1 MEARVPGEPGWAEGE
16 GRGRNAES
24 WLPPQTPDPGLSS
37 GRPVGSQ
44 PHGSPE
50 PAAWQHRGH
59 GRGKGILSGEPV
71 RQTVQVSLLSLL
83 TGLCSYPR
91 MLTLSPQRCGQK
103 EDRHAPPIH
112 QHLHLPLTPAPGW
125 TTLALLED
133 PSIQPHSH
141 DPPPFTLTCPPLLTS
156 ERKNKSPFW
165 LQGTQVSCPPAWTLD
180 RPKSHSQTQK
190 RPPLPRYPLSPVPGT
205 CRPPA

>member
-1 MEARVPGEPGWAEGE
+1 MEARVPGEPGWSEGE

-59 GRGKGILSGEPV
+59 GRGKGILSGESV
-71 RQTVQVSLLSLL
+71 RQTVQVSLLSLF
-83 TGLCSYPR
+83 TRLCSDPR

-103 EDRHAPPIH
+103 EDRYAPPIH

-141 DPPPFTLTCPPLLTS
+141 DTPPFSLTCPPLLTS
-156 ERKNKSPFW
+156 ERKTNPHSGSKGPRCPA
-165 LQGTQVSCPPAWTLD
+165 LQPGPLTAPNPLL
-180 RPKSHSQTQK
+180 RPRSV
-190 RPPLPRYPLSPVPGT
+190 PPLPKYPLSPVPGT